1 MRNWLKRNLPFL
13 RPFVRGLRRA
23 RALVNR
29 STRNTHRRLR
39 WRLARGLPGDSIEK
53 RFGRIYRM
61 NLWRGADSRC
71 GPGSSLEET
80 AVVRAELPR
89 IVHSLGVRTLL
100 DIPCGDFFWMKEVPL
115 ELDAYVGA
123 EVLSKLVREN
133 TERYGA
139 PNRSF
144 VCLDIRKDPLPRA
157 DLVLC
162 RDCLDHL
169 SIGDIRQAL
178 GNIVDSGSTYLLATT
193 YPARETNPD
202 IRSGEWRPL
211 NLARPP
217 FGLPDPIEL
226 VNERSAKP
234 GYPDKSLGLWRIRD
248 IDVSVSGT
256 SETSRLDA

>member
-1 MRNWLKRNLPFL
+1 MRNWVKRNLPFL
-13 RPFVRGLRRA
+13 RPMVRAARRA
-23 RALVNR
+23 RALVGR
-29 STRNTHRRLR
+29 TSRNTQRRFR
-39 WRLARGLPGDSIEK
+39 RRVSRGLPGDSIER
-53 RFGRIYRM
+53 RFARIYRM
-61 NLWRGADSRC
+61 NAWRGDESRC

-115 ELDAYVGA
+115 DLDAYIGA
-123 EVLSKLVREN
+123 EVISRLVHEN
-133 TERYGA
+133 TDRFGA

-144 VCLDIRKDPLPRA
+144 VCLDVRKDPLPRA

-169 SIGDIRQAL
+169 SIADVRRAL
-178 GNIVDSGSTYLLATT
+178 INIVRSGSTYLLATT
-193 YPARETNPD
+193 YPDREANHD
-202 IRSGEWRPL
+202 IQSGEWRPL
-211 NLARPP
+211 NLSRPP
-217 FGLPDPIEL
+217 FGLPDPIEI

-248 IDVSVSGT
+248 IGVSILET
-256 SETSRLDA
+256 PETSRLDA